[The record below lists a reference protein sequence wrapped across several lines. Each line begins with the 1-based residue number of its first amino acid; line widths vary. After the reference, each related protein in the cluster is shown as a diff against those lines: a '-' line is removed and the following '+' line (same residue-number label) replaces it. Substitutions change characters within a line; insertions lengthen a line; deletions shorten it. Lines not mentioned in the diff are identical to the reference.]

1 MLPDPDESKPMAQG
15 FLLSECMRCSYSLIH
30 EIPEI
35 KNTQQNGRGATER
48 KVLLCAMPFFLLW
61 NCLDVISIEAK
72 FGSNNTKGKST
83 WLDLDAAFSL

>member
-1 MLPDPDESKPMAQG
+1 MVGVQLKERCFCAQC
-15 FLLSECMRCSYSLIH
+15 L
-30 EIPEI
+30 
-35 KNTQQNGRGATER
+35 
-48 KVLLCAMPFFLLW
+48 FFLLW